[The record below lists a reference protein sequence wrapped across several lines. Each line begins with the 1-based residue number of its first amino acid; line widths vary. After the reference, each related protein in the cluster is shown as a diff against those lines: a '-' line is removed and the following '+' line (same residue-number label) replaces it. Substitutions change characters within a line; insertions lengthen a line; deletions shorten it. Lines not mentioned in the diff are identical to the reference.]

1 MMRKRIAS
9 SSSSSH
15 GFSHARIASASE
27 DELAVMALVQDVGQM
42 ASTVFSIWDSLSC
55 CSTSLG
61 SSSPFVLEIL
71 QSHVPVVGNFVRSTH
86 LPLYKFRRLPF
97 PFAVSRTRLWSAV
110 TKSWSCASVLPAA
123 GSRATDQTHC
133 GPLFHYSF
141 LASLIWS
148 SRERERE
155 REMRATSAADH
166 NFGTDSTRDGWASSH
181 VPHQSVE
188 RVKPSRTELRAPR
201 TVY

>member
-1 MMRKRIAS
+1 MGAGPS
-9 SSSSSH
+9 
-15 GFSHARIASASE
+15 G
-27 DELAVMALVQDVGQM
+27 ELDHTLGVDVVWPALR
-42 ASTVFSIWDSLSC
+42 
-55 CSTSLG
+55 
-61 SSSPFVLEIL
+61 
-71 QSHVPVVGNFVRSTH
+71 PVVLLEWWDGSMTCLLTPSRLCH
-86 LPLYKFRRLPF
+86 ALPCLDGGMERLPTPKRLPF

-155 REMRATSAADH
+155 MRATSAADH
-166 NFGTDSTRDGWASSH
+166 NFGNDSTRDGWA
-181 VPHQSVE
+181 E
-188 RVKPSRTELRAPR
+188 RAGAPLTAAGALRFVRSTPSRVEAPTPPSRAALLARPDESPEK
-201 TVY
+201 